1 MLHLC
6 HRFRSINTYID
17 LLKIGLSHGVHP
29 LYSMGLL
36 PSARD
41 SRLRHPREPEHAP
54 TRARH
59 PAPANPRARMAA
71 QTPRGPHAAH
81 IRRIA
86 TAVTREGAWTKS
98 RYNTVQRVKRM
109 ERVRVFEPVPSGRAH
124 SSAHKSSPS
133 ALRGTIRIGSKRSL

>member
-1 MLHLC
+1 MHLC

-17 LLKIGLSHGVHP
+17 LLKIRLSHGVHP

-59 PAPANPRARMAA
+59 PAPAIPRVDRALALPRNLHAARM
-71 QTPRGPHAAH
+71 QPTF
-81 IRRIA
+81 
-86 TAVTREGAWTKS
+86 AV
-98 RYNTVQRVKRM
+98 
-109 ERVRVFEPVPSGRAH
+109 
-124 SSAHKSSPS
+124 
-133 ALRGTIRIGSKRSL
+133 